1 MLSQCLVSH
10 ITKKVNSYFIG
21 FGTTATLLRLEP
33 FKYKVFI
40 KVFQCILKSI
50 KLFFIKNY
58 LYSNAKKYKLDKK
71 LTNFDLTADS
81 KI

>member
-10 ITKKVNSYFIG
+10 ITKKVNSYFVG
-21 FGTTATLLRLEP
+21 SGTAATLLRLEP

-58 LYSNAKKYKLDKK
+58 LYSNPKKYKLDKK
-71 LTNFDLTADS
+71 TDKF
-81 KI
+81 